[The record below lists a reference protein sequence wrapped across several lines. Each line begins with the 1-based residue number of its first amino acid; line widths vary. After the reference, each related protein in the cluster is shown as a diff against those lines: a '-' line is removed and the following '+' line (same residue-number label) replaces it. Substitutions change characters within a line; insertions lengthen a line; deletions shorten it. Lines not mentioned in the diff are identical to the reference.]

1 MSTLVVD
8 MTADVIDLT
17 VEEWSTPAKELEIA
31 RPECARLYALN
42 PWFEDGKKQADNN
55 PNFIVNEKDGDH
67 SVQHLYP
74 GWKRAAESLASL
86 SAFGGE
92 EDVELVR
99 KLFAAM
105 GSSGGSSNTALAN
118 YVLFEKLASDPR
130 FGTDTIVGKIVAE
143 ERAQLQAAASEGK
156 NPVKNACVQGRL
168 EETSNGRLKCAL
180 KAFVGLYI
188 EHIFWSPQSELY
200 AKV

>member
-1 MSTLVVD
+1 MSSLVVD

-105 GSSGGSSNTALAN
+105 GSSGGSS
-118 YVLFEKLASDPR
+118 DGR
-130 FGTDTIVGKIVAE
+130 AE
-143 ERAQLQAAASEGK
+143 EPAVGWRNEHSQR
-156 NPVKNACVQGRL
+156 QGYAGQHHRWRRSHSL
-168 EETSNGRLKCAL
+168 RGTTTDLSSSLLLLLKR
-180 KAFVGLYI
+180 
-188 EHIFWSPQSELY
+188 
-200 AKV
+200 

>member
-1 MSTLVVD
+1 MSTLV
-8 MTADVIDLT
+8 DVIDLT

-42 PWFEDGKKQADNN
+42 PWFEDGKKQPDNN

-74 GWKRAAESLASL
+74 GWRRAAESLASL

-92 EDVELVR
+92 EDVGLAR

-143 ERAQLQAAASEGK
+143 ERAQLQAAASEG

-168 EETSNGRLKCAL
+168 EETGNGRLKCAL
-180 KAFVGLYI
+180 RTLVGLYL
-188 EHIFWSPQSELY
+188 EHLFWSPQAELS